1 MVMLLVPGELTNRS
15 PFGAYT
21 IILGER
27 SSAKL
32 VTVNPAGAFGIMP
45 SGLATER
52 LGLGLAAAGA
62 GSASARGCG
71 TTVFCCATTTVI
83 ASAIAAKPANS
94 LAVGCMNSLRK
105 NYERRTKNREQ
116 EQRTLNTNLER

>member
-27 SSAKL
+27 RSAKL
-32 VTVNPAGAFGIMP
+32 VTVNPTGAFGIMP

-62 GSASARGCG
+62 GSALARGCG
-71 TTVFCCATTTVI
+71 TTVFCCATTTVV

-94 LAVGCMNSLRK
+94 LAVGGMNSLRETK
-105 NYERRTKNREQ
+105 NEERRTKNEN
-116 EQRTLNTNLER
+116 EER